1 MCPSPHGVQGSPME
15 HSRGWDVWT
24 LSSRG
29 DLSRKNLKWGEG
41 LAIYWSDSETAPPSP
56 LGLGFTLEG
65 ALLHLSLALPRLC
78 GQGKSHLAFV
88 AAGSTLMIKFP
99 QTASLG
105 CLV

>member
-1 MCPSPHGVQGSPME
+1 ME

-29 DLSRKNLKWGEG
+29 GLSPKNLKWGEE
-41 LAIYWSDSETAPPSP
+41 LAIYWSDSESPPP
-56 LGLGFTLEG
+56 TLLGVGFTLEG
-65 ALLHLSLALPRLC
+65 ALLHLSLALPHLC
-78 GQGKSHLAFV
+78 GQGESHLAFV

-99 QTASLG
+99 QIASLG